1 MTSHPELSESK
12 KGVLLSVHV
21 QPGAG
26 TTAVVGRHGAAIKM
40 RVGAPPSDGRANE
53 AVCKLVAKEFGL
65 GADDVQLT
73 SGETSRSKRVS
84 LGDLDLETAGKH
96 LDRILGDKTRR

>member
-1 MTSHPELSESK
+1 MTTHPELSESK

-26 TTAVVGRHGAAIKM
+26 TTAIVGRHGTALKM
-40 RVGAPPSDGRANE
+40 RVGAPPADGRANE
-53 AVCKLVAKEFGL
+53 AVVKLVAKEFGL
-65 GADDVQLT
+65 GADQVQVT
-73 SGETSRSKRVS
+73 SGATGRAKRVS
-84 LGDLDLETAGKH
+84 LGDLDLEAAGKH